1 MKAIFQLMIWVIAA
15 SFGLSQ
21 PRIVEKTST
30 ISKGDEL
37 ILDFQ
42 FADEINIQTWNK
54 NEIYIKAS
62 VNINDNEDND
72 AFRLDIE
79 RFDDKVLAT
88 SEIENLQDLSTESI
102 TITKD
107 DDGNY
112 IINNCNV
119 KLDLYFEV
127 FIPEGIEL
135 NVKTISG
142 DIVIKGFEDEM
153 DINTISGFIDL
164 SLSPRSKS
172 SIKMSTISGEMFSNM
187 ELEYPNGKEGLKRV
201 CGQDVDATINGGG
214 TSISLETISGNI
226 YLRTAR

>member
-226 YLRTAR
+226 YLRTAS